1 MYLHKMTQSLRQLT
15 LTAHVTSSV
24 GWIGA
29 AIAYLIIAIATLTN
43 QDDQI
48 VRGAYLALEPIGWY
62 ALVPMA
68 FLSLVTGVLISL
80 GTPWGLIGHYWVLF
94 KLLLTIFATLVLLN
108 HMPSVSL
115 LAGTAAESNT
125 IYRNA
130 LKGEIFHAGGGVLV
144 LLATTILGVFK
155 PQGLTFLVQRIKTD
169 GASITETP
177 RWVKILGIIFL
188 VVVLLFIIGH
198 VTDHSP
204 GIH

>member
-1 MYLHKMTQSLRQLT
+1 MTHSLRKLT
-15 LTAHVTSSV
+15 LTTHVTSSV

-29 AIAYLIIAIATLTN
+29 AIAYLIIAIAALSN

-80 GTPWGLIGHYWVLF
+80 GTPWGLIRHYWVLF

-115 LAGTAAESNT
+115 LAGTAAETNT

-130 LKGEIFHAGGGVLV
+130 LKSEILHAGGGVLV
-144 LLATTILGVFK
+144 LLVTTILAVYK
-155 PQGLTFLVQRIKTD
+155 PAGLTFLVQRIKTD